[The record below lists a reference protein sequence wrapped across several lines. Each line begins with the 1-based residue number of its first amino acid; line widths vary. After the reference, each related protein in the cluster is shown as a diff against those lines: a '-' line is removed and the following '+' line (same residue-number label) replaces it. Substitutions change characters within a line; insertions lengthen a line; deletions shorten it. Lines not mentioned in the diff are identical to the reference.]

1 MFDATTALRRF
12 INFYKGFTWLHWVL
26 PGFTGFYWV
35 LLGFT
40 GFYCFTV
47 FFWFLPGFTGFYWV
61 LLGFTGFYWVLLSLT
76 GLRWVLLRYTGFG
89 SALQVVVL
97 VYSGFDRV
105 CWLLL
110 IPIRFYRVLRVL
122 MFVLAFCLFYFFL
135 CDLTVFYGDIEGA
148 ETGFF
153 RHVER

>member
-61 LLGFTGFYWVLLSLT
+61 LLGFTGFYWVLMGLFKLLGNRVLS
-76 GLRWVLLRYTGFG
+76 W
-89 SALQVVVL
+89 A
-97 VYSGFDRV
+97 SGYRV
-105 CWLLL
+105 SWLL
-110 IPIRFYRVLRVL
+110 F
-122 MFVLAFCLFYFFL
+122 
-135 CDLTVFYGDIEGA
+135 
-148 ETGFF
+148 GFAI
-153 RHVER
+153 VAT